1 MVAAVGP
8 VARCL
13 VGAPGHVA
21 LVLGAEARGHGRRG
35 LAAVVRG
42 EAGLEAEAA
51 ADLALVPAAEDVA
64 AAAEVVAGA
73 VVALGEV
80 VGGRAGGGGQVV
92 AEGAAAVLDAV
103 WDPAEVWVAWKFV
116 RG

>member
-8 VARCL
+8 VPRRL
-13 VGAPGHVA
+13 VGAARDVA
-21 LVLGAEARGHGRRG
+21 LVLGAEARGHGRRR

-51 ADLALVPAAEDVA
+51 AHLALVPAAEDVA
-64 AAAEVVAGA
+64 APAEVVAGA

-80 VGGRAGGGGQVV
+80 GEVVGRVGGGDVV
-92 AEGAAAVLDAV
+92 AERAAAVLDAV
-103 WDPAEVWVAWKFV
+103 
-116 RG
+116 